1 MTIHISPEPLSVD
14 APTGTRIIDV
24 SSGVGA
30 AATELAAFDGALRE
44 AGVANFNLIHLSSV
58 IPPDSAVVVA
68 AGLPAVP
75 DGKWGD
81 RLYVVMAE
89 CRVHVIDQEAWAGI
103 GWVQDDLTGRGLFV
117 EHFGNS
123 RHRVETDIEASLLAL
138 AAGRPEVSFG
148 DVRAVVRGTVCRG
161 EPVCALVTAVFGS
174 SRWPAT
180 DVIVLP

>member
-1 MTIHISPEPLSVD
+1 MTFHISQEPLSVD
-14 APTGTRIIDV
+14 TATGTRIIDV

-30 AATELAAFDGALRE
+30 AATELAAFDAALRE

-68 AGLPAVP
+68 AGEPAVP
-75 DGKWGD
+75 EGKWGD

-89 CRVHVIDQEAWAGI
+89 CRVHARDEEAWAGV
-103 GWVQDDLTGRGLFV
+103 GWVQDHSTGRGLFV

-123 RHRVETDIEASLLAL
+123 QHRVDADIEASLTAL

-148 DVRAVVRGTVCRG
+148 SVRSVVRGTVCHG

-174 SRWPAT
+174 SRWPST
-180 DVIVLP
+180 DVIVLT